1 MIEMVVEQARLSDE
15 LYEKFGIDEDEFN
28 SALMHY
34 NLMND
39 PEVQR
44 VMMENMKKLGFGPGM
59 GGGGFM

>member
-1 MIEMVVEQARLSDE
+1 
-15 LYEKFGIDEDEFN
+15 
-28 SALMHY
+28 MHY
-34 NLMND
+34 NLMHD